1 MAALSTDAAQMANFL
16 SALSQPDTNIIRQAE
31 VALKP
36 ILKQPQCVP
45 AMVEVI
51 KAQTAQNEATRH
63 VAAIVLRKR
72 IAGHLSKFDA
82 PTKTALKAELLS
94 ILQTENSRPVR
105 NGVVALVATIC
116 KAEAE
121 ADSGYVAQAA
131 AGWPELFQ
139 FIAAAA
145 GDAHPEAR
153 ELAFLLLGEMT
164 ETIGAHLKPQFA
176 TLSGLFA
183 TGLSDADLKVQNA
196 AVKALGL
203 LMSYLA
209 DEEEIDTFA
218 PLVQPVLSVADA
230 CRVRHDEEVVSTTLD
245 VLYDLSF
252 SPSQAVAANMA
263 HIVRF
268 AQICMSDSNLELS
281 VRDSAALVV
290 ATMAESKPKHMGR
303 DSALLTGV
311 VETIFNL
318 IENSDGSAAGALF
331 ESNPAW
337 KEDFEDQEGYDDAD
351 EDGGISETGMAQG
364 TLDMLACEIPKKYIF
379 EPVVSRCMSRLASS
393 EPNQRKAGIAC
404 LGVIAEGCAEP
415 LRENLAQVM
424 PHVFKCAGDTDAR
437 VRECACFALGQIS
450 EHCQPEVLSY
460 SSQILP
466 IVFALLDDSNIAVQ
480 ATSCYVLEM
489 FCERLEPDGVRPLL
503 DPLVRKLASML
514 EATNKRSV
522 QEMTVAALAAT
533 AVAAEEEFAPYVVG
547 VASLMSKLMEL
558 KEEKTYSL
566 RGRALEC
573 MGHIAIAVGKEHFRP
588 YFGATMQCA
597 CEGLTFDSTD
607 LHEFAYAAFAN
618 LAKVMGDEF
627 APVLEQL
634 VPHLVTVISQDEGQ
648 FEAAEEE
655 QGGQFNALDDSDDE
669 SEGGN
674 MVMHI
679 RTAILETKKGA
690 ITAIGEMAAHT
701 GAAFVPYMGE
711 VTTVLLQA
719 ADNWHPLIKTEV
731 ADAMAS
737 LIVPCVAQD
746 HNGEITWE
754 KGDIA
759 GPSPLSQ
766 NTTQIVNVVLKA
778 LVTMMKDDTKDVVGK
793 ACEGVQ
799 AIIELCGPHALS
811 SVANDCLENTYAI
824 LAKEAPCW
832 QNEYGDDE
840 EFGDEDDD
848 HDSFMTSVCDLIGS
862 FGRVMGQHFVQY
874 LPKFLP
880 AICFYAK
887 TSRPPSDRSMAIG
900 CLGELS
906 QELESGIAPH
916 WQDVFYAASIA
927 GLADSD
933 NSVKRNAAFC
943 IGVSCEGLGESI
955 TSQYETLLTAL
966 SPLFSVDVSEGD
978 TAAACVDNACAAV
991 ARMIKTSPSNVP
1003 MGQVIPALL
1012 KHLPLKN
1019 DMTENE
1025 TVYNCLFGLLQQNQ
1039 ADLMANKVELSRVFA
1054 EAASDESQVDDELK
1068 EKLKLALQSLN

>member
-1 MAALSTDAAQMANFL
+1 MAALSADAAQMANYL
-16 SALSQPDTNIIRQAE
+16 AALTQPDTNIIRQAE

-51 KAQTAQNEATRH
+51 KAQGTQNEATRH

-72 IAGHLSKFDA
+72 ITGHFTKFDA
-82 PTKTALKAELLS
+82 ATKAALKAELLT

-121 ADSGYVAQAA
+121 SETDSAQAA

-164 ETIGAHLKPQFA
+164 ETVGIHLKPQFA
-176 TLSGLFA
+176 TLANLFA
-183 TGLSDADLKVQNA
+183 AGLADGDTKVQNA

-209 DEEEIDTFA
+209 DEAEIDGFA
-218 PLVQPVLSVADA
+218 PLVQPLLTVAEA
-230 CRVRHDEEVVSTTLD
+230 CRTRHDEEVVSTTLD

-252 SPSQAVAANMA
+252 SPSQSLAAQMA
-263 HIVRF
+263 PIVRF
-268 AQICMSDSNLELS
+268 AQICMSDSNLEMP

-290 ATMAESKPKHMGR
+290 ATMAESKPKHLGR
-303 DSALLTGV
+303 DSALLTGII
-311 VETIFNL
+311 ETIFNL

-337 KEDFEDQEGYDDAD
+337 KEDFEDQEGYDAD
-351 EDGGISETGMAQG
+351 EENGITETGMAQG
-364 TLDMLACEIPKKYIF
+364 TLDMLACEIPKKWIF
-379 EPVVSRCMSRLASS
+379 EPVVSRCMSRLGSAD
-393 EPNQRKAGIAC
+393 PNQRKAGIAC

-424 PHVFKCAGDTDAR
+424 PHVFKTAGDSDAR

-466 IVFALLDDSNIAVQ
+466 IVFALLDDANIAVQ

-489 FCERLEPDGVRPLL
+489 FCERLEPEGVRPLL

-514 EATNKRSV
+514 EATTKRSV

-547 VASLMSKLMEL
+547 VAQLMSKLMEL

-588 YFGATMQCA
+588 YFGPTMQCA
-597 CEGLTFDSTD
+597 CEGLTFESTD

-618 LAKVMGDEF
+618 LAKVMGEEF
-627 APVLEQL
+627 APVLGEL

-655 QGGQFNALDDSDDE
+655 QGGQFNALDDSDEED
-669 SEGGN
+669 EGGN
-674 MVMHI
+674 LVMHI
-679 RTAILETKKGA
+679 RTALLETKKGA
-690 ITAIGEMAAHT
+690 ITAVGEMAAHT
-701 GAAFVPYMGE
+701 GPAFVPYMSE
-711 VTTVLLQA
+711 VMTVLLKA
-719 ADNWHPLIKTEV
+719 ADNWHPLIKAEV

-737 LIVPCVAQD
+737 LIVPCVSQD
-746 HNGEITWE
+746 HGGEIKWE
-754 KGDIA
+754 KGDIGGA
-759 GPSPLSQ
+759 SPLSA
-766 NTTQIVNVVLKA
+766 NTTQAVNVIMKA
-778 LVTMMKDDTKDVVGK
+778 LVTMMKDETKDVVGK

-799 AIIELCGPHALS
+799 SIIELCGPHAMAL
-811 SVANDCLENTYAI
+811 VANDCLENTYAI
-824 LAKEAPCW
+824 LAKEAPC
-832 QNEYGDDE
+832 QQLEDYGE

-848 HDSFMTSVCDLIGS
+848 HDSFMTSVCDLVGS
-862 FGRVMGQHFVQY
+862 FGRVMGPHFVQY

-880 AICFYAK
+880 AICAYAK
-887 TSRPPSDRSMAIG
+887 SSRPPSDRSMAIG

-906 QELESGIAPH
+906 QELGSGIAPH
-916 WQDVFYAASIA
+916 WSSVFYPAAVA
-927 GLADSD
+927 GLQDSD
-933 NSVKRNAAFC
+933 DSVRRNAAFC
-943 IGVSCEGLGESI
+943 IGVSCEGLGESV
-955 TSQYETLLTAL
+955 TSQYGEMLQHL
-966 SPLFSVDVSEGD
+966 SPLFGVDVTESD
-978 TAAACVDNACAAV
+978 TAAACVDNASAAI
-991 ARMIKTSPSNVP
+991 ARMIKTSPSHVP
-1003 MGQVIPALL
+1003 LAQVLPVLL
-1012 KHLPLKN
+1012 KALPLKN

-1025 TVYNCLFGLLQQNQ
+1025 TVYTCLFGLLEQKQ
-1039 ADLMANKVELSRVFA
+1039 ADLLANKHELGRVFG
-1054 EAASDESQVDDELK
+1054 EAASEASKVDDELK